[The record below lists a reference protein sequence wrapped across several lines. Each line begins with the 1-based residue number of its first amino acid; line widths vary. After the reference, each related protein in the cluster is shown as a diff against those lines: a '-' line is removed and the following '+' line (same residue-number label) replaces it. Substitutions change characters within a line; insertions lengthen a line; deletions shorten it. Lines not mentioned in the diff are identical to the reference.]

1 MQDLRKRLMHVA
13 DDWPPLVRF
22 LGVHLVFGAALAVVF
37 VSLIVLFNVAGLK
50 DLLHEVDD
58 PVLPLGA
65 LYVLHILTFSSVSM
79 GAAIML
85 QRDRR

>member
-1 MQDLRKRLMHVA
+1 MHAA
-13 DDWPPLVRF
+13 DNWPPLVRF
-22 LGVHLVFGAALAVVF
+22 LGVHLIFGAALAVAF

-50 DLLHEVDD
+50 DLLHEVED
-58 PVLPLGA
+58 PILPLGA

>member
-1 MQDLRKRLMHVA
+1 MQTANNL
-13 DDWPPLVRF
+13 PPLVRF
-22 LGVHLVFGAALAVVF
+22 LGVHLIFGAAVAVAF

-65 LYVLHILTFSSVSM
+65 LYVLHILTFSSVAM
-79 GAAIML
+79 GVAVML
-85 QRDRR
+85 QRDGR